1 MVIHLKYGSGLGEG
15 LSSFGAS
22 IGAAMKEKMEQTQLQ
37 KILSQNDQTTQPNQP
52 PPTNLAEDEGF
63 RNKFL
68 ETVQGYENE
77 TGEMLNP
84 QELDM
89 AWNSSLKEAQT
100 NQQQQTKGPKQYN
113 MAQLGAIAKKNP
125 VVAKMIQQNQLAQNQ
140 MQQTERLAKIKGEQK
155 SQIEQDKRAYKSN
168 EDYLTSIGKLAD
180 AIPKR
185 EASLLNI
192 SQIIGKGDLSTLRN
206 FAADYLGNKG
216 YSADFIRDKNANDL
230 EAAVKTE
237 LIADTQSLPGGARL
251 NAYIEQLFK
260 TSLQNPLKSPA
271 NNLRI
276 TEMQRF
282 LLDVDKEKVRLT
294 KRIVDQYEKSGLEPP
309 ANLQLKIDDDLSSFT
324 REKLKG
330 LNQTYK
336 DIDSG
341 KIKAR
346 SFLNMEI
353 AKDRTKDVQPNEG
366 FVWMEKDGDPRQVP
380 INDTAKWQKKG
391 ARLVR

>member
-1 MVIHLKYGSGLGEG
+1 
-15 LSSFGAS
+15 
-22 IGAAMKEKMEQTQLQ
+22 
-37 KILSQNDQTTQPNQP
+37 
-52 PPTNLAEDEGF
+52 
-63 RNKFL
+63 
-68 ETVQGYENE
+68 
-77 TGEMLNP
+77 
-84 QELDM
+84 
-89 AWNSSLKEAQT
+89 
-100 NQQQQTKGPKQYN
+100 
-113 MAQLGAIAKKNP
+113 
-125 VVAKMIQQNQLAQNQ
+125 
-140 MQQTERLAKIKGEQK
+140 
-155 SQIEQDKRAYKSN
+155 
-168 EDYLTSIGKLAD
+168 
-180 AIPKR
+180 
-185 EASLLNI
+185 
-192 SQIIGKGDLSTLRN
+192 
-206 FAADYLGNKG
+206 
-216 YSADFIRDKNANDL
+216 
-230 EAAVKTE
+230 
-237 LIADTQSLPGGARL
+237 
-251 NAYIEQLFK
+251 
-260 TSLQNPLKSPA
+260 
-271 NNLRI
+271 
-276 TEMQRF
+276 MQRF